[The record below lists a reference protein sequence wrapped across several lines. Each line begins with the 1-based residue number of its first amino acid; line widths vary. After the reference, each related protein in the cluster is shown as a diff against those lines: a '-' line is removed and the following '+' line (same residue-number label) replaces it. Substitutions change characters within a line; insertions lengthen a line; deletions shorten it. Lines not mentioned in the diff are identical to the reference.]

1 MLNTKQEHTMKNKL
15 TVAELI
21 AILSKLDGTMP
32 VEIGMNQEYQ
42 RGIDAEDIRVDS
54 FVFHNNGEPYVF
66 IGD

>member
-1 MLNTKQEHTMKNKL
+1 MENTL

-21 AILSKLDGTMP
+21 EILSRLDGTMQ

-42 RGIDAEDIRVDS
+42 RGISAEDIRVDS
-54 FVFHNNGEPYVF
+54 FEFHRNGAPFVF

>member
-1 MLNTKQEHTMKNKL
+1 MENTL

-21 AILSKLDGTMP
+21 AILSRLDGSMP

-42 RGIDAEDIRVDS
+42 RGISAEDVRVDA
-54 FVFHNNGEPYVF
+54 FDFHNNGEPFVF

>member
-1 MLNTKQEHTMKNKL
+1 MKNKL

-54 FVFHNNGEPYVF
+54 FDSHNNGEPYVF

>member
-1 MLNTKQEHTMKNKL
+1 MENTL

-21 AILSKLDGTMP
+21 AILSRLDGTMK

-54 FVFHNNGEPYVF
+54 FEFHRNGEPFVF